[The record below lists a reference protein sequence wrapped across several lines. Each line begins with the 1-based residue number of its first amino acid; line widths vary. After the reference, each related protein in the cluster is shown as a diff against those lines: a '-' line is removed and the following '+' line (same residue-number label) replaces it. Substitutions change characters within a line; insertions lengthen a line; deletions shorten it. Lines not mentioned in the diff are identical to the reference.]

1 MPSSS
6 ISPYKSC
13 QFFGNCNISQN
24 GKSYIC
30 HQALSLSGIY
40 FDQDHC
46 LRLARLRH
54 MASSSGKREEVQEVQ
69 KSTGTK
75 TTSSSVPEVSS
86 PESMPSTT
94 EIMDFNPVT
103 KKYFRLLFIYSY
115 LSCIL
120 HCYCFQINE
129 AMFCHISTLYDL
141 TPKLLTVQFK

>member
-13 QFFGNCNISQN
+13 QFLDNCNISQN
-24 GKSYIC
+24 GKSYKC

-46 LRLARLRH
+46 LRLARLRY
-54 MASSSGKREEVQEVQ
+54 MALSSGKRAEVQELQ
-69 KSTGTK
+69 KSTGSK
-75 TTSSSVPEVSS
+75 TISSSVPEVSS

-120 HCYCFQINE
+120 HCYCFSNNKPRLVIFLHF
-129 AMFCHISTLYDL
+129 MT
-141 TPKLLTVQFK
+141 